1 MASSASASA
10 PAPFL
15 TARSMLSAG
24 MLYSRALSIAAR
36 KVGEVMSPFVC
47 LDAVEISL
55 AIFEKIFDL
64 VASVTAFLFLIFD
77 HLLCPLIPLE
87 IGRVNASAVICHL
100 MIISHTRSLTGLIAI
115 SFGDWP
121 EEFCQGVC
129 KRVRSGRDHGRC
141 VQ

>member
-1 MASSASASA
+1 
-10 PAPFL
+10 
-15 TARSMLSAG
+15 MLFAG
-24 MLYSRALSIAAR
+24 MLYSRAFSIVAR
-36 KVGEVMSPFVC
+36 RIGEVASPPTCFE
-47 LDAVEISL
+47 ATEISL

-121 EEFCQGVC
+121 EEFCQ
-129 KRVRSGRDHGRC
+129 
-141 VQ
+141 